1 MYNYIVP
8 RYRSIDH
15 TADLGAYIYGET
27 PEAIFVNAA
36 YAMTAMML
44 ERLPLKV
51 DRRDAISLE
60 AMDRPALLVEFLNEL
75 LYRFQVKGLA
85 VVDVRVSRLTDTK
98 IKADVGLAP
107 FDPDRH
113 GLKTEIKAA
122 TYHQLEII
130 PRNHGFRARVIFDV

>member
-1 MYNYIVP
+1 MP

-15 TADLGAYIYGET
+15 TADLGAFIYGET

-36 YAMTAMML
+36 YTMTAMML
-44 ERLPLKV
+44 DRPPRQA
-51 DRRDAISLE
+51 DRRDAINLE

-85 VVDVRVSRLTDTK
+85 PVDVRISRLTEAK

-107 FDPDRH
+107 FDADRH

-130 PRNHGFRARVIFDV
+130 PRENGFRARVIFDV

>member
-1 MYNYIVP
+1 VP

-15 TADLGAYIYGET
+15 TADLGAYIYGDT

-36 YAMTAMML
+36 HAMTAMML
-44 ERLPLKV
+44 ERPPINA
-51 DRRDAISLE
+51 DRRDVINLE
-60 AMDRPALLVEFLNEL
+60 GMDRPALLVEFLNEL

-85 VVDVRVSRLTDTK
+85 VTDVEIKRLTDTK
-98 IKADVGLAP
+98 IKADVGLAL
-107 FDPDRH
+107 FDTGRQ

-130 PRNHGFRARVIFDV
+130 PREKGFRARVIFDV

>member
-1 MYNYIVP
+1 VP

-15 TADLGAYIYGET
+15 TADLGTYIYADT

-44 ERLPLKV
+44 ERPPSKA
-51 DRRDAISLE
+51 DQRESIDLE

-85 VVDVRVSRLTDTK
+85 VVDVQIHRLTDTK
-98 IKADVGLAP
+98 IKADIGLALL
-107 FDPDRH
+107 DADRH
-113 GLKTEIKAA
+113 GLKIEIKAA
-122 TYHQLEII
+122 TYHQLEILS
-130 PRNHGFRARVIFDV
+130 RNNGFRAKVIFDV